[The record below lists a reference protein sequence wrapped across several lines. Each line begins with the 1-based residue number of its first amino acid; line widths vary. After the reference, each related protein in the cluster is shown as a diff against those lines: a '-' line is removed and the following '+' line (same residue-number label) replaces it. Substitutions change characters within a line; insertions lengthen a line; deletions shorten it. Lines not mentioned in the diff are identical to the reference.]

1 MLRVGMRSRTLR
13 VQYAAERQEMHS
25 DAEHR
30 NENLTAPPRK
40 AGAGGVAERLCQ
52 NFVSTLLWRVAMHLE
67 IFDKYER
74 KIVKS
79 GAVIFRE
86 NDPGDVMYII
96 FSGRV
101 AISKQ
106 VMEKVTKMLNVLE
119 AGEYFGEMSLLL
131 KASRTATARAIE
143 DTELIEISRDKF
155 KLVLQEHYEVGVNL
169 LIQLAHR
176 LEKANEEAILAA
188 LELEL
193 SKRKP
198 TSYLSTV
205 LPSEQ
210 VIVAT
215 GSFEAKNL
223 QEILRLRKELYWD
236 RETNVIASLIK
247 PGQLQDALLYILQTD
262 DIREVMKLTACFKPA
277 PTSGEGSRPG
287 CSCRTQEMRR
297 PT

>member
-1 MLRVGMRSRTLR
+1 
-13 VQYAAERQEMHS
+13 
-25 DAEHR
+25 
-30 NENLTAPPRK
+30 
-40 AGAGGVAERLCQ
+40 
-52 NFVSTLLWRVAMHLE
+52 MHLE

-74 KIVKS
+74 KVVKS
-79 GAVIFRE
+79 GTVIFRE

-131 KASRTATARAIE
+131 KANRTATARAIE

-198 TSYLSTV
+198 TSYLSTI

-223 QEILRLRKELYWD
+223 QEILRLRKELHWN

-262 DIREVMKLTACFKPA
+262 DIREVMKLTACFKELVQWNISLA
-277 PTSGEGSRPG
+277 VSTDAELLDNLL
-287 CSCRTQEMRR
+287 TEEENDE
-297 PT
+297 

>member
-1 MLRVGMRSRTLR
+1 
-13 VQYAAERQEMHS
+13 
-25 DAEHR
+25 
-30 NENLTAPPRK
+30 
-40 AGAGGVAERLCQ
+40 
-52 NFVSTLLWRVAMHLE
+52 MHLE
-67 IFDKYER
+67 IFDSYER
-74 KIVKS
+74 RVVKA
-79 GAVIFRE
+79 GTTIFRE
-86 NDPGDVMYII
+86 NEPGDIMYII

-106 VMEKVTKMLNVLE
+106 VMEKVSKTLNILE

-131 KASRTATARAIE
+131 KADRTATARAIE
-143 DTELIEISRDKF
+143 DTELIEISREKF
-155 KLVLQEHYEVGVNL
+155 RSVLQEHYEVGVNL

-188 LELEL
+188 FELEL

-198 TSYLSTV
+198 ASYLSTV

-223 QEILRLRKELYWD
+223 QEILKSRREIHWD

-247 PGQLQDALLYILQTD
+247 PGQIQDALMYILQTD
-262 DIREVMKLTACFKPA
+262 DIREVMKLTACFKELVQWNISLA
-277 PTSGEGSRPG
+277 VSTDADLLDNLLIE
-287 CSCRTQEMRR
+287 EEV
-297 PT
+297 

>member
-1 MLRVGMRSRTLR
+1 MG
-13 VQYAAERQEMHS
+13 
-25 DAEHR
+25 
-30 NENLTAPPRK
+30 
-40 AGAGGVAERLCQ
+40 
-52 NFVSTLLWRVAMHLE
+52 RVAMHLE

-74 KIVKS
+74 KVVKA
-79 GAVIFRE
+79 GTIIFRE

-106 VMEKVTKMLNVLE
+106 VMEKVTKTLNILE
-119 AGEYFGEMSLLL
+119 VGEYFGEMSLLL
-131 KASRTATARAIE
+131 KADRTATAKAIE

-155 KLVLQEHYEVGVNL
+155 KSVLQEHYEVGVNL

-215 GSFEAKNL
+215 GSFEAKHL
-223 QEILRLRKELYWD
+223 QEILQLRKELYWD
-236 RETNVIASLIK
+236 RETNVIVSLIK
-247 PGQLQDALLYILQTD
+247 PGHVQDALLYILQTD
-262 DIREVMKLTACFKPA
+262 DIREVMKLTACFKELVQWNISLA
-277 PTSGEGSRPG
+277 ISTDDELIDSILKE
-287 CSCRTQEMRR
+287 EAYE
-297 PT
+297 